1 MNPPPLITFAVNAEA
16 NPTRHQLQQQRINH
30 RMLITGI
37 GPCAART
44 SITRALDQ
52 ASRPPRVLTCG
63 FAGGL
68 NPTLPLGQLVFDADP
83 AFPLAQALMPIG
95 ARPASFL
102 ASDRIL
108 ATAAD
113 KAAAR
118 QLSGADVVEMESFVI
133 RQLCRE
139 RDIPSATLRVIS
151 DTAQEDLPL
160 DFSRFLSDSGAFRY
174 DQLLAALC
182 RAPGRIPAL
191 IRFQRQT
198 RQAAR
203 PLAAGL
209 GTLLR
214 PRN

>member
-1 MNPPPLITFAVNAEA
+1 MVI
-16 NPTRHQLQQQRINH
+16 
-30 RMLITGI
+30 
-37 GPCAART
+37 
-44 SITRALDQ
+44 
-52 ASRPPRVLTCG
+52 TCG

-68 NPTLPLGQLVFDADP
+68 DPALPLGQLVFDADP

-102 ASDRIL
+102 SSDRIL

-118 QLSGADVVEMESFVI
+118 ELSGADVVEMESFVI

-139 RDIPSATLRVIS
+139 RNIPSATLRVIS
-151 DTAQEDLPL
+151 DTAREDLPL
-160 DFSRFLSDSGAFRY
+160 DFSRFLSDSGAFRH
-174 DQLLAALC
+174 DQLLAALF

-198 RQAAR
+198 RQAALT
-203 PLAAGL
+203 LAAGL
-209 GTLLR
+209 GALLR
-214 PRN
+214 VGD

>member
-1 MNPPPLITFAVNAEA
+1 LNPPPLITFAVNAEA
-16 NPTRHQLQQQRINH
+16 APTRHHLQQQRINS
-30 RMLITGI
+30 RILITGI
-37 GPCAART
+37 GPHAARA
-44 SITRALDQ
+44 SITRALEP
-52 ASRPPRVLTCG
+52 SRPPMVITCG

-68 NPTLPLGQLVFDADP
+68 DPALPLGQLVFDADP

-118 QLSGADVVEMESFVI
+118 ELSGADVVEMESFVI

-139 RDIPSATLRVIS
+139 RNIPSATLRVIS
-151 DTAQEDLPL
+151 DTAREDLPL

-174 DQLLAALC
+174 DQLLAALF

-198 RQAAR
+198 RQAALT
-203 PLAAGL
+203 LAAGL
-209 GTLLR
+209 GALLR
-214 PRN
+214 VAD